1 MSPFIPRDGKEK
13 KKYKDSKNPR
23 TQFEGKRK
31 KYFQNYEN
39 RSRIEFSI
47 SLIVSKRIQRNER
60 FGKFVRREREREN
73 ERFSKFLNKVEFSSE
88 SYGIRST
95 PINFRHFER
104 SQRTLQRAA
113 EAARPC
119 GRLNGEFSGSS
130 TMQIRGARRK
140 TRFLRKDITVGN
152 ATFARF

>member
-1 MSPFIPRDGKEK
+1 MEK
-13 KKYKDSKNPR
+13 KK
-23 TQFEGKRK
+23 
-31 KYFQNYEN
+31 
-39 RSRIEFSI
+39 RSTRIP
-47 SLIVSKRIQRNER
+47 RIQGHNSKEEEKSIFKTCTKIDVESSSQFLSLFRNGSKETNDLENSY
-60 FGKFVRREREREN
+60 VEREREN

-88 SYGIRST
+88 SYGTRST

>member
-23 TQFEGKRK
+23 TQFKEEKSIFKTTKIDLESSSQFLSQFRNGSKET
-31 KYFQNYEN
+31 NDLEN
-39 RSRIEFSI
+39 SY
-47 SLIVSKRIQRNER
+47 V
-60 FGKFVRREREREN
+60 EREREN

-88 SYGIRST
+88 SYGTRST

>member
-1 MSPFIPRDGKEK
+1 MCENETILVEFKSSREFPMSPFIPRDGKEK

-23 TQFEGKRK
+23 TQFEGRRK
-31 KYFQNYEN
+31 KYFQNLYEN
-39 RSRIEFSI
+39 RCRIEFSI
-47 SLIVSKRIQRNER
+47 SLVVSKRIQRNKR

-88 SYGIRST
+88 SYGTRST

-113 EAARPC
+113 RP
-119 GRLNGEFSGSS
+119 
-130 TMQIRGARRK
+130 RGLAE
-140 TRFLRKDITVGN
+140 G
-152 ATFARF
+152 